1 MTLAELQRYA
11 SLANLA
17 YVEWSRLGQ
26 FSSALLAETAAGHQ
40 RLAVPLGERLFTGE
54 GWTTSRAG
62 VFANDANGFA
72 ANLFTGPA
80 GKVLAIRG
88 TELEDRGV
96 DFLAALLPGWRLDEQ
111 TLRDF
116 FGADLIDIG
125 GLGLALG
132 QATSLVNAVLRL
144 GAPAGEAVTQLV
156 LREAW
161 QSLSAPPPAAAGA
174 LPLAVDGPPGLRRFV
189 WLEPASATGLGLLEP
204 DERISVV
211 GHSLGGHLAALALRL
226 FPGRFE
232 AGVAFNAPGFDPP
245 ASLALSD
252 ALVALFTPFLPAAP
266 AAGFAALP
274 LRNVIGES
282 SAPGDDL
289 SVVPSF
295 LTGNGALPAPTTV
308 RTELNTHGIDPL
320 MDDLGVLALLER
332 LAPTLDRPT
341 LFALYDAASAR
352 AGATNETLLDAL
364 SAALLPPSASLP
376 LVEAGWLGYAR
387 EGSSFADRALG
398 HARLAL
404 LHARL
409 DAGDGV
415 HLESL
420 LGMDADALA
429 ALAAAPAAHRVAL
442 RGYLPF
448 ALRGVAPA
456 EDVPMSAAELAD
468 RALGYGYELERR
480 RLDRDWVSGVHPLRF
495 TDLAAGLEF
504 TVSEILPDL
513 ARPTAAGVVLG
524 SAVADAIDGSG
535 LPDRIYAG
543 DGDDRL
549 HGGASDDRLEGG
561 RGNDW
566 LAGGAGRDL
575 LLGGDGDDT
584 LHGGTP
590 DAADDGEADVLD
602 GGAGHDLLYAG
613 PGDLVVDADGRLFVR
628 KGEAFVEV
636 GGRRYVAAPGEG
648 FARAWD
654 SDDAEGLCLVHDRA
668 TGELRV
674 AGVRV
679 ADFVNGAF
687 GIVLP
692 LATAPDSDRHLI
704 AGTPGPDR
712 LAGSAE
718 DDHVLGGDGDDA
730 LDGRAGG
737 DLLEGGAGDDA
748 LDGGDG
754 DDRVFG
760 GEGRDGLAGAAGRDW
775 LVGGSGPDALAG
787 GVDDDVLEGG
797 DGDDLLGGGPG
808 RDLLD
813 GGPGD
818 DLLVASLDFGL
829 PAGDWTVR
837 RGGAAIGARL
847 RDPRAFTLEGF
858 GPLDLAAVNAPH
870 DTAGD
875 ELHGGAGADFL
886 IGSAG
891 PDTITGG
898 DGDDTAL
905 AGDGDDRLDGGGGAD
920 HLRGGG
926 GRDLLVGGAGDDF
939 LVGHGSGNDGA
950 EADGDDELLGGEGD
964 DELQGGP
971 GADRLAGGP
980 GDDRLFGDEGDD
992 VLDGGA
998 GDDGL
1003 HGDAGDDALAGGEGD
1018 DRLFGGEGHD
1028 LLDGDAGD
1036 DALDGGDG
1044 DDRLFGGPG
1053 DDQLLGGAGA
1063 DVLGGGAGADRLF
1076 GGSGSD
1082 LLAGGAGN
1090 DFLDGGHGH
1099 DVYRIEAGD
1108 GHDTIVDAGGSD
1120 ELHLVAL
1127 GSIAALEVRAS
1138 GADLVLRW
1146 DAASSVTLRDW
1157 RAGGV
1162 DRLRVGD
1169 GWVLDREHFLTPG
1182 RAGRVQAL
1190 SALDGPPGTPGD
1202 DEIHLDAAAA
1212 TIDAGD
1218 GHDRYVLGGATR
1230 GVSLRIDDRAGRNTL
1245 HIGGDTAPGDLAL
1258 DLDDGDYLLRLRGNE
1273 LRVAAGTIA
1282 RYTFG
1287 DGSELD
1293 AAQFEAR
1300 LLDSV
1305 PLAPRLAQALDNRA
1319 VHAERPFSFA
1329 VPAASFIDPNPR
1341 DRLELAA
1348 TLADGQPL
1356 PRWMSFDPTT
1366 GRFSG
1371 TAPAGGT
1378 GSWTLRVSARDGLGQ
1393 TASDLFGL
1401 DVLPALGR
1409 APGAVRRLGQ
1419 FDGANGFLIAPPDPE
1434 AARAAPWL
1442 AALGDLDGDGRDDFA
1457 VGDAVYYGRAQGF
1470 GSVLA
1475 PLRGE
1480 GHDGFAL
1487 TGYAPEGFRLAGSA
1501 LVPRIADVDG
1511 DGVDD
1516 ALLPTPDFAP
1526 GSARLLAGQGGRGS
1540 RQVDYAELPLLA
1552 PPGQAAPPRLLRAGR
1567 AVEGATRVAGD
1578 VNGDGEPDFLV
1589 SVDDGAGDAWHGVV
1603 FGRAGEVDPAVELE
1617 RVDPA
1622 RSLRVRAAPYAGYPG
1637 DVAAGALSASGWGP
1651 LLPLGD
1657 VNGDG
1662 RADFGLGSAPYLFE
1676 SQEVFAAVIFGR
1688 ADGHGG
1694 LLDLAAL
1701 DGSNGF
1707 LIAFPAA
1714 MSGHAAAHAVTA
1726 AGDVNGDGYDDFFA
1740 IDDATGA
1747 AGLFYGRSAFA
1758 GPARTGSGGAD
1769 TLLAAPGGV
1778 THAGPGDDTI
1788 HVPLGFHTLAFGGS
1802 GHNTFVL
1809 FGEAVGELAGRRLF
1823 HVDLSGGLHEDT
1835 YVIAAPGLAIVRLR
1849 DGVGA
1854 PNVLKLGPGLGQAQF
1869 LLRQGSVVLD
1879 FGAAGPRIH
1888 LEDVDLDDVLGGPRS
1903 VDRIEFADGS
1913 VLDYAS
1919 LVARGFDLPG
1929 TPYDDHLRG
1938 SDVVDRIVGDAGDD
1952 LLEGGRGDDSLDA
1965 GPGDDVY
1972 LFRPGDGRDSLRDAA
1987 GSDTLRFAAG
1997 VASSDLAF
2005 AHDAHD
2011 LLLRYGAGDELRLLD
2026 WHGDASARVER
2037 VEFAGGESLALA
2049 ELANRA
2055 PRAALNGGVFAVED
2069 ETAFTLDLP
2078 AGWFDDADPRDGLD
2092 WRLETA
2098 AAGPLP
2104 AGLRFDPLAR
2114 RLVGDEA
2121 PAGPLTLRAI
2131 VRDPVGAEAALEFS
2145 VQPGRG
2151 ELIAGGEVDEHL
2163 RGTAWADLLR
2173 GGAGDD
2179 RLDGG
2184 AGGDLLFG
2192 DGGNDVLAGGDGVD
2206 WIMGGAGDDALA
2218 GGAGDDR
2225 YVLTSGSGRDR
2236 LVNLDGA
2243 GRDRVLLADLD
2254 DPAAL
2259 WFARSERDLEMRRSG
2274 TPDLL
2279 TLVDWYGPRED
2290 RVEAFVLADGRA
2302 LQAAAVERLVTAM
2315 AAFAP
2320 PPAAGEV
2327 FAPLVAAPLAV
2338 ELAAAW
2344 RPSAEA
2350 AGTPLPPWWQA
2361 QAPAWG

>member
-1 MTLAELQRYA
+1 MTLAELQRHA
-11 SLANLA
+11 SFANLA

-26 FSSALLAETAAGHQ
+26 FSAALLAETAAGHQ
-40 RLAVPLGERLFTGE
+40 RLAAPLGERLFAGE

-62 VFANDANGFA
+62 VFANDASGFA
-72 ANLFTGPA
+72 ANLFTGPS

-116 FGADLIDIG
+116 FGADLLDIG

-144 GAPAGEAVTQLV
+144 GAPFGEPVTQLV

-161 QSLSAPPPAAAGA
+161 QSLSAPPPTAAGA
-174 LPLAVDGPPGLRRFV
+174 ASLAVDGPPGLRRFV

-204 DERISVV
+204 DERIAVV

-232 AGVAFNAPGFDPP
+232 VGVAFNAPGFDPP

-252 ALVALFTPFLPAAP
+252 ALVELFTPFLPAAP
-266 AAGFAALP
+266 AAGFAGLP
-274 LRNVIGES
+274 LQNVIGES
-282 SAPGDDL
+282 SVPGDDL

-295 LTGNGALPAPTTV
+295 LTGNGALPAPTTA

-332 LAPTLDRPT
+332 LGPTLDRPT
-341 LFALYDAASAR
+341 LFGLYDAASAR

-364 SAALLPPSASLP
+364 SAALLSPSPSLP

-387 EGSSFADRALG
+387 EGPIFADRALG
-398 HARLAL
+398 HARLAM

-420 LGMDADALA
+420 LGMDPDALA
-429 ALAAAPAAHRVAL
+429 ALAAASAAHRVAL
-442 RGYLPF
+442 RSYLPF
-448 ALRGVAPA
+448 VLTGVEPA
-456 EDVPMSAAELAD
+456 GDAPMSVAELAD
-468 RALGYGYELERR
+468 RALGYGYELQRR
-480 RLDRDWVSGVHPLRF
+480 RLDRDWVSGIHPLRF
-495 TDLAAGLEF
+495 TDLAAGIDF
-504 TVSEILPDL
+504 TVREILPDL
-513 ARPTAAGVVLG
+513 ARPTAARIVLG
-524 SAVADAIDGSG
+524 SAVADAFEGSG
-535 LPDRIYAG
+535 LPDRIYGG

-549 HGGASDDRLEGG
+549 HGGAADDRLEGG
-561 RGNDW
+561 RGDDW

-590 DAADDGEADVLD
+590 DAADDGEPDVLD

-613 PGDLVVDADGRLFVR
+613 PGDLVVDSDGRLFVR
-628 KGEAFVEV
+628 TDGAFVEV

-648 FARAWD
+648 FARAWE
-654 SDDAEGLCLVHDRA
+654 SDDAERLRLVHDRSN
-668 TGELRV
+668 GELRV
-674 AGVRV
+674 GGIRV
-679 ADFVNGAF
+679 ADFVNGAL

-692 LATAPDSDRHLI
+692 PATAPDPGRHPI

-712 LAGSAE
+712 LAGGAHG
-718 DDHVLGGDGDDA
+718 DHVLGGAGDDA
-730 LDGRAGG
+730 LDGRAGD

-748 LDGGDG
+748 LDGGD
-754 DDRVFG
+754 DDDLVFG
-760 GEGRDGLAGAAGRDW
+760 GDGRDGLAGAAGRDW

-787 GVDDDVLEGG
+787 GADDDVLEGG
-797 DGDDLLGGGPG
+797 DGDDVLGGGPG

-829 PAGDWTVR
+829 PAGDWAVR

-858 GPLDLAAVNAPH
+858 GPLDLAAVNAPY

-898 DGDDTAL
+898 EGDDTAL
-905 AGDGDDRLDGGGGAD
+905 GGDGDDRLYGDDGAD

-939 LVGHGSGNDGA
+939 LVGHGSGNEGV
-950 EADGDDELLGGEGD
+950 EADGDDELSGGEGD

-971 GADRLAGGP
+971 GADRLSGGQ

-992 VLDGGA
+992 LLDGEA

-1003 HGDAGDDALAGGEGD
+1003 HGDAGDDALAGGDGA
-1018 DRLFGGEGHD
+1018 DRLFGGDGRD
-1028 LLDGDAGD
+1028 LLDGGAGD

-1053 DDQLLGGAGA
+1053 DDQLL
-1063 DVLGGGAGADRLF
+1063 
-1076 GGSGSD
+1076 
-1082 LLAGGAGN
+1082 AGGAGN

-1099 DVYRIEAGD
+1099 DVYRIEAAD

-1120 ELHLVAL
+1120 ELQLVAL
-1127 GSIAALEVRAS
+1127 RSPAALEVHVS
-1138 GADLVLRW
+1138 GVDLVLRW
-1146 DAASSVTLRDW
+1146 GGASSVTLRDW
-1157 RAGGV
+1157 RAGGI
-1162 DRLRVGD
+1162 DRIRFGD
-1169 GWVLDREHFLTPG
+1169 GQVLDRANFLAPA

-1212 TIDAGD
+1212 TIDAGA

-1230 GVSLRIDDRAGRNTL
+1230 GVNLRIDDRTGRNTL
-1245 HIGGDTAPGDLAL
+1245 HFGGDTAPGDLVL
-1258 DLDDGDYLLRLRGNE
+1258 GLDDGDYLLRLHGNE

-1305 PLAPRLAQALDNRA
+1305 PLAPRLVQALDNRA

-1329 VPAASFIDPNPR
+1329 VPAGSFIDPNPR

-1348 TLADGQPL
+1348 TLADGRPL
-1356 PRWMSFDPTT
+1356 PRWMSFEPAT

-1393 TASDLFGL
+1393 VASDLFGL

-1442 AALGDLDGDGRDDFA
+1442 AALGDMDGDGRDDFA

-1475 PLRGE
+1475 PLRAE

-1487 TGYAPEGFRLAGSA
+1487 TGYAPEDFRLAGSA
-1501 LVPRIADVDG
+1501 LVPRIVDVDG

-1516 ALLPTPDFAP
+1516 ALLPTPDFVP
-1526 GSARLLAGQGGRGS
+1526 GSARLLAGQGGRGT
-1540 RQVDYAELPLLA
+1540 RLIDYDALPLVPA
-1552 PPGQAAPPRLLRAGR
+1552 VAADATLRLFRHGR
-1567 AVEGATRVAGD
+1567 AVDGASRAAGD

-1589 SVDDGAGDAWHGVV
+1589 SVDDGAGEPWHGVV
-1603 FGRAGEVDPAVELE
+1603 FGRAGEEGPTVELE
-1617 RVDPA
+1617 RVDAA

-1637 DVAAGALSASGWGP
+1637 DVAAGALAASGWGP

-1662 RADFGLGSAPYLFE
+1662 RADFGLGSAPHLFE

-1688 ADGHGG
+1688 TDGYGG
-1694 LLDLAAL
+1694 VLDIAAL

-1707 LIAFPAA
+1707 LVAFPAP
-1714 MSGHAAAHAVTA
+1714 MPGHSAAHVLAA

-1758 GPARTGSGGAD
+1758 GPARTGSSGAD
-1769 TLLAAPGGV
+1769 TLVAAPGGV
-1778 THAGPGDDTI
+1778 MHAGPGDDTI
-1788 HVPLGFHTLAFGGS
+1788 YVPLGFHTLAFGGS

-1809 FGEAVGELAGRRLF
+1809 FGEAVGELEGRRLF
-1823 HVDLSGGLHEDT
+1823 HVDLNGGLHEDT

-1929 TPYDDHLRG
+1929 TPHDDFLRG
-1938 SDVVDRIVGDAGDD
+1938 SDVVDRIAGDAGDD
-1952 LLEGGRGDDSLDA
+1952 LLDGGRGDDSLDA

-1972 LFRPGDGRDSLRDAA
+1972 FFQPGDGRDRLRDAA
-1987 GSDTLRFAAG
+1987 GFDTLRFAAG
-1997 VASSDLAF
+1997 VAAPDLGF
-2005 AHDAHD
+2005 AHDAND

-2026 WHGDASARVER
+2026 WHRDASARVER
-2037 VEFAGGESLALA
+2037 VEFASGESLALA

-2055 PRAALNGGVFAVED
+2055 PRAALHGGVFAVED
-2069 ETAFTLDLP
+2069 EAAFALDLP
-2078 AGWFDDADPRDGLD
+2078 AGWFDDADPLD
-2092 WRLETA
+2092 SLAWRLETA
-2098 AAGPLP
+2098 AAGALP
-2104 AGLRFDPLAR
+2104 AGMRFDPLTR
-2114 RLVGDEA
+2114 RLVADEA
-2121 PAGPLTLRAI
+2121 PAESLTLRAL
-2131 VRDPVGAEAALEFS
+2131 VRDPMGAEAALEFTL
-2145 VQPGRG
+2145 QPGRG
-2151 ELIAGGEVDEHL
+2151 EPVTGGEADEHL

-2173 GGAGDD
+2173 GGAGED

-2184 AGGDLLFG
+2184 TGGDLLFG
-2192 DGGNDVLAGGDGVD
+2192 DEGDDVLAGGAGDD
-2206 WIMGGAGDDALA
+2206 WIMGGPGDDALA

-2225 YVLTSGSGRDR
+2225 YVLTAGSGRDR

-2274 TPDLL
+2274 TADLL
-2279 TLVDWYGPRED
+2279 TLVDWYAPRED

-2302 LQAAAVERLVTAM
+2302 LQASAVERLVTAM

-2338 ELAAAW
+2338 ELAASW

-2350 AGTPLPPWWQA
+2350 AGVPLSPWWQA
-2361 QAPAWG
+2361 QAPAWL